1 MAESTKVGGDESGAC
16 GRRTVT
22 LVVPVLN
29 EADSIRHFLESV
41 DAAIAKAWQFPDE
54 APRFEFIFVDDGST
68 DPTATVVRALRKN
81 DNRIKLISLS
91 RNFGKE
97 AALSAGLHAATGDA
111 AIPMDV
117 DLQDPPDLIRP
128 MIEEWQAGAKVVNA
142 RRADRSA
149 DSLSKRISSR
159 LFYWVM
165 NAISDQ
171 PIADDVG
178 DFRLLDR
185 DALTVIN
192 SMTEH
197 TRFNKG
203 LFSWIGF
210 ETATVEYV
218 RPDRSV
224 GQTKWKPLKLLSL
237 AFDGI
242 TSSTTLP
249 LRVWT
254 LVGSLLAVA
263 AISYALWIVFYT
275 FFHGIEVPGYASL
288 MVAVLLL
295 GGLNL
300 VSLGLMGEYLG
311 RIAIQVRGRP
321 LYVVAS
327 TEGL

>member
-1 MAESTKVGGDESGAC
+1 MTRASAPEQSGHHT
-16 GRRTVT
+16 GEPMLS

-29 EADSIRHFLESV
+29 EADAIREFVRSV
-41 DAAIAKAWQFPDE
+41 DAAIEAAWNGASDTPDLE
-54 APRFEFIFVDDGST
+54 IIFVDDGSS

-81 DNRIKLISLS
+81 DARIKLISLS

-97 AALSAGLHAATGDA
+97 AALSAGLHAASGDA

-117 DLQDPPDLIRP
+117 DLQDPPEMLRP
-128 MIEEWQAGAKVVNA
+128 MVEAWKNGAKVVNA

-149 DSLSKRISSR
+149 DSWFKRTSSR
-159 LFYWVM
+159 VFYRMM
-165 NAISDQ
+165 NLISDQ

-185 DALTVIN
+185 DALEVLN
-192 SMTEH
+192 DMTEH

-218 RPDRSV
+218 RPDRNV

-254 LVGSLLAVA
+254 LIGALI
-263 AISYALWIVFYT
+263 AIGAIGYAGWLIFYT
-275 FFHGIEVPGYASL
+275 LVHGADAPGYASL
-288 MVAVLLL
+288 MVAILLL

-300 VSLGLMGEYLG
+300 ISLGLIGEYLG
-311 RIAIQVRGRP
+311 RVAVQVRGRP
-321 LYVVAS
+321 LYIIAS